1 MPDANGKAGAPPVF
15 RLVVLASGTGSNL
28 QAILDRLHGRDG
40 IEVVGVGSDR
50 PDAKALDRAREAGVE
65 TATFPRDD
73 FADREERDLAMADWI
88 DSLDADLV
96 VLAGFMA
103 LLTPPFISRFRNRVV
118 NVHPSL
124 LPLFPGLDAIGQAL
138 EAGAAETGV
147 TVHFVDE
154 GTDTG
159 PVIAQQ
165 AIPIRSG
172 VEREELEAEIHAV
185 EHQLF
190 PEAIGMVARG
200 EVRIAE
206 DDPGQVIIERG
217 G

>member
-1 MPDANGKAGAPPVF
+1 MAEESETY

-28 QAILDRLHGRDG
+28 QAILDRLHERDG
-40 IEVVGVGSDR
+40 VEVVGVGSDK
-50 PDAKALDRAREAGVE
+50 PEAKALDRAREAGIE
-65 TATFPRDD
+65 QDAFPLSA
-73 FADREERDLAMADWI
+73 FPDREARDLAMAEWI
-88 DSLDADLV
+88 ESLGADLV

-103 LLTPPFISRFRNRVV
+103 LLTPPFIDRFRSRIV

-138 EAGAAETGV
+138 EAGAPETGV

-159 PVIAQQ
+159 PIILQRAV
-165 AIPIRSG
+165 PIRPG
-172 VEREELEAEIHAV
+172 VEREELEREIHAV
-185 EHQLF
+185 EHQVF

-200 EVRIAE
+200 EARIAD
-206 DDPGQVIIERG
+206 DDPGRVIIERG

>member
-1 MPDANGKAGAPPVF
+1 MRQDGEVEAEYKTF

-40 IEVVGVGSDR
+40 IEVAGVGSDKVE
-50 PDAKALDRAREAGVE
+50 AKALDRAAEAGVPSR
-65 TATFPRDD
+65 TFTLDQFP
-73 FADREERDLAMADWI
+73 DREARDLAMADWI
-88 DSLDADLV
+88 ESLDADLV
-96 VLAGFMA
+96 VLAGFMS
-103 LLTPPFISRFRNRVV
+103 LLTPPFIARFRGRVV

-138 EAGAAETGV
+138 EAGAPETGV

-159 PVIAQQ
+159 PVIVQRAV
-165 AIPIRSG
+165 PIRPG
-172 VEREELEAEIHAV
+172 VEREELEREIHAV

-200 EVRIAE
+200 EVRIA
-206 DDPGQVIIERG
+206 DHDPGQVIIERG